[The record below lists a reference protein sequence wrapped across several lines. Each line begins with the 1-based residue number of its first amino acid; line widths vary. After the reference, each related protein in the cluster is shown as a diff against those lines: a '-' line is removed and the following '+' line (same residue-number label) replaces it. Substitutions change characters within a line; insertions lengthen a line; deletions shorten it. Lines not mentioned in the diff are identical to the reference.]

1 MKISP
6 YLLFISL
13 FFYLGSVLSAQESQV
28 FDNESFHSEI
38 LKKEKF
44 YSIYLPPGYD
54 QSTQKYP
61 VVYLLHGYGSAKQK
75 HQNWIKHGDL
85 QKKVDSAI
93 SIGRISPL
101 IIVMPDA
108 EMTYYMNNVNGDYAI
123 EDFIIKE
130 LLPYIDKKY
139 RSYGE
144 KKYRA
149 IVGLSMGGFGAML
162 YSLHHP
168 ELFSACAALSPAIR
182 TTQEIIDMPHDQYL
196 NRYRSAVG
204 NIEEGADRITGFW
217 RSNDLL
223 YLVKNMPED
232 QKGQVRFYFD
242 VGDED
247 FLYNGNSLMHILM
260 RELNIP
266 HEYRVRDGGHNW
278 EYWRSGLEDALEF
291 LFEE

>member
-1 MKISP
+1 MKLRT
-6 YLLFISL
+6 LLFFISL
-13 FFYLGSVLSAQESQV
+13 FFYFSSGLFAQESQV
-28 FDNESFHSEI
+28 FDNESLHSEI
-38 LKKEKF
+38 LNKEKF
-44 YSIYLPPGYD
+44 FSIYLPPGYEE
-54 QSTQKYP
+54 STEKYP
-61 VVYLLHGYGSAKQK
+61 VVYLLHGYGSARQK

-85 QKKVDSAI
+85 QRKVDSAI
-93 SIGRISPL
+93 SIGRISPM

-108 EMTYYMNNVNGDYAI
+108 EMTYYMNNINGDYAI

-130 LLPYIDKKY
+130 LIPYIDKNY

-149 IVGLSMGGFGAML
+149 ISGLSMGGFGAML

-168 ELFSACAALSPAIR
+168 ELFSACAVLSPAIR
-182 TTQEIIDMPHDQYL
+182 SEEEIREMPYKQYIS
-196 NRYRSAVG
+196 RYRSAVG
-204 NIEEGADRITGFW
+204 DIEEGSERITAFW

-223 YLVKNMPED
+223 YLVENMPED

-242 VGDED
+242 VGDDD

-260 RELNIP
+260 RDLDIV